1 MAQLFSNLIRNDF
14 KLPLILRVSPP
25 DSQGYPSNLSLS
37 KLIDISDFLANIC
50 NRQLKQNGFF
60 FSDLDSYLF

>member
-1 MAQLFSNLIRNDF
+1 MIQLFCNLIRNDF
-14 KLPLILRVSPP
+14 KLTLFLRVSPP

-50 NRQLKQNGFF
+50 NRQLKQNVFF
-60 FSDLDSYLF
+60 FLDLDSNLF